1 MARHRISGAAAIVTG
16 ASSGIGRAIAV
27 ELVARG
33 AHVLAVAR
41 RKDRLRQLQAECRDL
56 PGQLAIFAG
65 DISQPSV
72 REMAITQAVQQF
84 GGLDL
89 LINSAGISAVERF
102 MDSTSDQ
109 LRHTL
114 EVNFFAAAELI
125 RLAVP
130 VLEKSSQP
138 MIVNVGSILAH
149 RGIPFHANYCA
160 SKFALHG
167 LSESLRPEL
176 AKRGIDVL
184 VVSPGTTKTDLYAHD
199 ANRGH
204 LPWRQPAGVAPEH
217 VARQAVRAIERGRQE
232 IIPSTSGKL
241 MVWISRFCPGLLD
254 RFFRRYG

>member
-33 AHVLAVAR
+33 ARVLAVAR
-41 RKDRLRQLQAECRDL
+41 REDRLRQLQADCRDL
-56 PGQLAIFAG
+56 PGQLEIFAG
-65 DISQPSV
+65 DISQPEVRTAILAAV
-72 REMAITQAVQQF
+72 REQF

-89 LINSAGISAVERF
+89 LVNAAGISAVERF
-102 MDSTSDQ
+102 MDSNVDR

-130 VLEKSSQP
+130 ILEKSPQP

-176 AKRGIDVL
+176 AKRGVDVL
-184 VVSPGTTKTDLYAHD
+184 VVSPGTTKTDLYAD
-199 ANRGH
+199 DPNRSH
-204 LPWRQPAGVAPEH
+204 LPWKQPAGVAPEH
-217 VARQAVRAIERGRQE
+217 VAKQAVRAIQRGRKE

-241 MVWISRFCPGLLD
+241 MVWLSRFCPSMLD

>member
-1 MARHRISGAAAIVTG
+1 MARHRISGASALVTG
-16 ASSGIGRAIAV
+16 ASSGIGRAIVV

-33 AHVLAVAR
+33 ARVVAVAR
-41 RKDRLRQLQAECRDL
+41 REDRLRQLQAECRDL
-56 PGQLAIFAG
+56 PGQLEILAG
-65 DISQPSV
+65 DISQPEV
-72 REMAITQAVQQF
+72 RTAALSAVQGQF

-89 LINSAGISAVERF
+89 LVNAAGISAVERF
-102 MDSTSDQ
+102 MESNNEQ
-109 LRHTL
+109 LRETL
-114 EVNFFAAAELI
+114 EVNFFAVAELI

-184 VVSPGTTKTDLYAHD
+184 VVSPGTTKTELYAD
-199 ANRGH
+199 DPNRGH
-204 LPWRQPAGVAPEH
+204 LPWKQPAGVAPEY
-217 VARQAVRAIERGRQE
+217 VARQTVRAIERGRKE

-241 MVWISRFCPGLLD
+241 MVWISRFCPSVLD

>member
-1 MARHRISGAAAIVTG
+1 MARHRISGASAIVTG

-33 AHVLAVAR
+33 ARVLAVAR
-41 RKDRLRQLQAECRDL
+41 REDRLRQLQADCREL
-56 PGQLAIFAG
+56 LGQIEIIAG
-65 DISQPSV
+65 DISQPAV
-72 REMAITQAVQQF
+72 RELAIAQTVRQF

-89 LINSAGISAVERF
+89 LVNAAGISSVERF
-102 MDSTSDQ
+102 MDSSVDQ
-109 LRHTL
+109 LRHTM

-130 VLEKSSQP
+130 ILEKSSQP

-184 VVSPGTTKTDLYAHD
+184 VVSPGTTKTDLYAND
-199 ANRGH
+199 TNRGQ
-204 LPWRQPAGVAPEH
+204 LPWKQPAGVSPEH
-217 VARQAVRAIERGRQE
+217 VARQAVQAIERGRQE
-232 IIPSTSGKL
+232 IIPSTSGKI
-241 MVWISRFCPGLLD
+241 MVWISRFCPSVLD
-254 RFFRRYG
+254 RFFQKYG